1 MKYYLQLGFVLLL
14 IAAIASGILAVIND
28 FTAPIIA
35 QKKLETEVNARM
47 EVLPEAKIFVADSI
61 QTVQA
66 ATTPD
71 PLMIAK
77 ESTGASYFHYYKGLS
92 ADSTLVGYCYI
103 ASLYGYSSDVKTMVG
118 VNPDL
123 TINKI
128 KVISQQETPG
138 LGANCEAADFQAR
151 FMGLSEAQMK
161 VDKDGGD
168 VKSITGAT
176 ITTRAITN
184 SIRAGLETLKKQAS
198 MPAPA
203 ATPVEETE
211 EV

>member
-1 MKYYLQLGFVLLL
+1 
-14 IAAIASGILAVIND
+14 
-28 FTAPIIA
+28 
-35 QKKLETEVNARM
+35 
-47 EVLPEAKIFVADSI
+47 
-61 QTVQA
+61 
-66 ATTPD
+66 
-71 PLMIAK
+71 
-77 ESTGASYFHYYKGLS
+77 
-92 ADSTLVGYCYI
+92 
-103 ASLYGYSSDVKTMVG
+103 MVG